1 MSIMENYTA
10 KFENDYVSISDNGV
24 ILTRSRYPYK
34 QLNFSEIK
42 EITIRDGYLIK
53 NRTAVL
59 AITISAV
66 IAWGLFLYN
75 LNIIPGAFTG
85 NSAGTVVFWLTRPGL
100 AVIVV
105 TLAMAFMLYQSFVR
119 CKIVDITTANKRY
132 QVRVPELKD
141 DAEAEYLQRF
151 VTAKITG

>member
-1 MSIMENYTA
+1 MSIIEHYTA
-10 KFENDYVSISDNGV
+10 KFENDYVSISDHGV

-66 IAWGLFLYN
+66 IA
-75 LNIIPGAFTG
+75 A
-85 NSAGTVVFWLTRPGL
+85 
-100 AVIVV
+100 
-105 TLAMAFMLYQSFVR
+105 
-119 CKIVDITTANKRY
+119 
-132 QVRVPELKD
+132 
-141 DAEAEYLQRF
+141 
-151 VTAKITG
+151 AKITG